1 MNSPAKIYRL
11 HAVTET
17 HIEQLSDVLID
28 CVEGGASISFMLPM
42 TREKAERFWLGVAAG
57 VTNNER
63 VLLVA
68 QNDQGEIIGTVQV
81 ALALPENQPH
91 RADISKMIVHRSA
104 RKQGIAAALMVAAE
118 AEALREGKT
127 VLVLD
132 TASDDAERVYRK
144 LGWQECGVIPDFAL
158 LPGGG
163 FVRLLIFISGLFLS
177 RRYIPR
183 TPPHPNPL
191 RKGRGDRRYICLNKC

>member
-1 MNSPAKIYRL
+1 MNSPAKIHRL
-11 HAVTET
+11 YSVTPTQIDE
-17 HIEQLSDVLID
+17 LSNVLID

-42 TREKAERFWLGVAAG
+42 TRDKAERFWRGVAESMAS
-57 VTNNER
+57 NER

-68 QNDQGEIIGTVQV
+68 QNEHGEIVGTVQV
-81 ALALPENQPH
+81 VLAQPENQPH

-144 LGWQECGVIPDFAL
+144 LGWLECGVIPDYAL

-163 FVRLLIFISGLFLS
+163 LCATTYFYKRLS
-177 RRYIPR
+177 PV
-183 TPPHPNPL
+183 
-191 RKGRGDRRYICLNKC
+191 